1 MNTSKI
7 KKGLSLLLS
16 IIMIFTMMPVTIFS
30 LGADVSD
37 LPVMEAYNA
46 ASSGDY
52 HKYYNKVCTVTFL
65 NSIDEASMNASDT
78 VDKWDVSEA
87 KDGSVMAWMKKNA
100 ENTSF
105 YDVYIAGEGGIAA
118 NPNSSYIFYCF
129 TALKEVNGLE
139 NLKTDNVTNLN
150 RLFEKCSSLEKLDMS
165 SWNTSKVTTM
175 AYMFS
180 ECKVISEIDVSNW
193 DTSNVTTMGYLFN
206 NCQIITELDIS
217 SFDTSK
223 VTNMEHMFYNCEKL
237 ANLYV
242 GKGWNVDNVTNG
254 SAAFNC
260 CKALPGFD
268 ENNSEI
274 DISFADKYAKPKEEN
289 PQPEV
294 KEYTVTYSFTG
305 DVIPENVTLPT
316 VAEYEEGTTVFV
328 EPAPTADGYIFNG
341 WTSEDADITT
351 GSFNI
356 ANDVHIVGS
365 WEKLYKVNY
374 KYDENFEVP
383 EGAPTPEMLE
393 MLGSTQRAGDDV
405 DVAGVL
411 YADGRHIFV
420 GWYTD
425 DADIAGNM
433 FTMPEKDVTLYCY
446 FKIPVESIE
455 ILDNEN
461 LVLNGGETSKLNV
474 YVKPDDATIKDII
487 YESSDP
493 DIATVDKYGNIT
505 AVEGAEGTATITVK
519 SKDDPTKSDTIE
531 ITVKQPV
538 TELTVT
544 PTDITIR
551 EDGSEKIKV
560 TVNEDATN
568 KEVTFTSKDETI
580 VTVDENGVIT
590 PVGPGTTTIT
600 VASKD
605 DPSIKK
611 TVTVTVKNPV
621 TDITAPKDVTIV
633 VGETESLNAKVNEDA
648 TNQGL
653 EYESDNPGVVK
664 VDIEGNITAV
674 GKGEATITITSK
686 DDPSITETVIVKVI
700 KYNVT
705 YAFVGEDIPENVI
718 VPDGAEYG
726 SGETVIVENN
736 PTAKGYTFSGWTTKD
751 PANIKDGKFNIYN
764 DVHFVGSWSRNSYEV
779 TYEYTGEVP
788 DGAPE
793 VPGKEVKSFGTTVE
807 VKDAPTLDRY
817 TFSGWTTENADVAD
831 GQFIMPDNNV
841 NFVGHWEKIPV
852 KDIIVDKTEITLNPN
867 DTDKITATVK
877 PDDATNKE
885 VIFESTDEDVVKVDE
900 NGNITAVGE
909 GEAEIIIKA
918 DGKEITVKVTVEKP
932 YISVE
937 NIIVDKTEITL
948 NPNDTDKITATVKPD
963 DATNKEVTFESSNE
977 NVVVVDKDGNITA
990 KNEGEATITVKADG
1004 KVTTVKVT
1012 VEKPYIPVEDIL
1024 IYKKEFEL
1032 EPGDTDKIIAVV
1044 TPNEATDKDITY
1056 TSDDETVVKV
1066 DENGNITAVGEGTA
1080 TITVASKADPAKSET
1095 VTVKVEKVVVPVED
1109 VLLHKKEFELEP
1121 GDTDKIIAVVTPNEA
1136 TDKDITYTSD
1146 DETVVKVDE
1155 NGNIT
1160 AVGEGTATITV
1171 ASKADPTKS
1180 KTVTVTV
1187 KKPPVII
1194 TAPEKITIVLGEEQD
1209 IGATINADA
1218 KLSYSSSD
1226 ESIVKVD
1233 ENGRIT
1239 AVAEGEVKITVTAA
1253 GYPELKSIVIVKV
1266 SGKPSYSTKHYM
1278 VFGKTEKIGWYSVS
1292 LDGGET
1298 FLLVFG
1304 NSHLEVEHG
1313 SEVIIK
1319 ANDVFGDP
1327 FTFYIN
1333 GKAVKPD
1340 ENGYVRVIVDKY
1352 VLVGALGIPVEAPDV
1367 EESLNFF
1374 QRMIQAIK
1382 NFFAK
1387 IASWFKR

>member
-16 IIMIFTMMPVTIFS
+16 IIMIFTMMPVTIFT

-37 LPVMEAYNA
+37 LPVMEVYNA

-206 NCQIITELDIS
+206 NCKIITELDIS

-274 DISFADKYAKPKEEN
+274 DISFADKYAKPKEEK

-294 KEYTVTYSFTG
+294 KEYIVTYSFTG

-531 ITVKQPV
+531 ITVKKPV

-605 DPSIKK
+605 DPSIKN

-621 TDITAPKDVTIV
+621 TEITAEDIELTVDEVKNL
-633 VGETESLNAKVNEDA
+633 EAKVNEDA
-648 TNQGL
+648 TNKEL
-653 EYESDNPGVVK
+653 LYETSDPGIVK
-664 VDIEGNITAV
+664 VDSNGDVIAV
-674 GKGEATITITSK
+674 GEGETTIIITSK
-686 DDPSITETVIVKVI
+686 DDPSVTKEVKVVVNAKLYTVTYI
-700 KYNVT
+700 YTGEVPADAPALPGDENYKADANVDVKTAPTLDGYIFSGWNTGDAEVENNSFTMPAKNVVIEGSWTKINYYNVT
-705 YAFVGEDIPENVI
+705 YKYEGNVPATVTLPEAKTYEEGKNV
-718 VPDGAEYG
+718 V
-726 SGETVIVENN
+726 VEAT
-736 PTAKGYTFSGWTTKD
+736 PYVEGYTFSGWTTEN
-751 PANIKDGKFNIYN
+751 AAVEDGKFDIYN

-779 TYEYTGEVP
+779 TYEYIGDIP
-788 DGAPE
+788 YGAPA

-817 TFSGWTTENADVAD
+817 TFSGWTTENAAVED
-831 GQFIMPDNNV
+831 GQFTMPDNNV
-841 NFVGHWEKIPV
+841 KFVGHWEKIPV
-852 KDIIVDKTEITLNPN
+852 ENITVDKTEITLNPN

-885 VIFESTDEDVVKVDE
+885 ITFESTDEDVVKVDE

-918 DGKEITVKVTVEKP
+918 DGKEI
-932 YISVE
+932 
-937 NIIVDKTEITL
+937 
-948 NPNDTDKITATVKPD
+948 
-963 DATNKEVTFESSNE
+963 
-977 NVVVVDKDGNITA
+977 
-990 KNEGEATITVKADG
+990 
-1004 KVTTVKVT
+1004 TVKVT

-1095 VTVKVEKVVVPVED
+1095 VTV
-1109 VLLHKKEFELEP
+1109 
-1121 GDTDKIIAVVTPNEA
+1121 
-1136 TDKDITYTSD
+1136 
-1146 DETVVKVDE
+1146 
-1155 NGNIT
+1155 
-1160 AVGEGTATITV
+1160 
-1171 ASKADPTKS
+1171 
-1180 KTVTVTV
+1180 TV

-1209 IGATINADA
+1209 IGATINADT

-1239 AVAEGEVKITVTAA
+1239 AVTEGEVKITVTAA
-1253 GYPELKSIVIVKV
+1253 GYPELKAIIIVKV
-1266 SGKPSYSTKHYM
+1266 AGKPSYSTKHYM
-1278 VFGKTEKIGWYSVS
+1278 VFGKTEKIGWYNVS

-1313 SEVIIK
+1313 QEVIIK
-1319 ANDVFGDP
+1319 ANDVLGDP